1 MKTKLFTLIHG
12 DQIEVN
18 PETKIIPAASFSVL
32 QEASDVL
39 STIKK
44 DAAQYREEIVKEVE
58 IQKEQGFQEGYAE
71 GLLQWGEELS
81 KFEQRLKSAVEDLQ
95 KKMVSVALKAA
106 KKIVVKEIELAPETV
121 VEIVMSQL
129 KSVAQ
134 HKKIIIYVNQKDHEV
149 LEKNKPRLKELFEN
163 VEAFS
168 IRPREDVGVGGC
180 IIETEI
186 GIINAQLDHRWS
198 VLEKAF
204 ENLMKVSPETF
215 K

>member
-1 MKTKLFTLIHG
+1 MKNKLFTLVHG

-18 PETKIIPAASFSVL
+18 PGTKIIPASSFSTL

-39 STIKK
+39 SAIKK
-44 DAAQYREEIVKEVE
+44 DAALYREEVVKEIE

-71 GLLQWGEELS
+71 GLSQWGEELS
-81 KFEQRLKSAVEDLQ
+81 KFEQRLKEAVEDIQ

-106 KKIVVKEIELAPETV
+106 KKIVAKEIELSPETV

-134 HKKIIIYVNQKDHEV
+134 HKRITIYVNQKDHEV

-163 VEAFS
+163 IEAFS
-168 IRPREDVGVGGC
+168 IRPREDVAIGGC